1 MKPLTITMSAFG
13 SYAGKAE
20 IDFSGQEQGLFLIT
34 GDTGAGKTTIFDAI
48 SYALYN
54 QTSGGERNGNM
65 MRSQYAK
72 DSVETYVEFVFSYGG
87 EIYRVR
93 RNPEYKIKKEL
104 KNGKIREQKIAG
116 SVELTMPDGTVFPE
130 KKSGTDAKIL
140 EIIGL
145 TAAQFTQT
153 VMIAQGEFLK
163 LLYTKSDER
172 KQIFSKLF
180 RTGAYLDVQEEL
192 RRRSAELDALI
203 AENERAFSQE
213 QGRIVCPEGLELT
226 GEENPT
232 LEEMVTFAKEQ
243 ETLLAKSID
252 ELQKELG
259 RIDGEISRVEEENR
273 LFDNL
278 DNLKRCEQKLK
289 EQGLEEKQRQE
300 RITAAKKAGGVA
312 AEEEKF
318 LEKQEKA
325 EKTRKEEAQLGEWI
339 RETGIKLQQQETLL
353 KEQEEKLLIEEET
366 GKRELHRI
374 EESLPA
380 YENLTLAMQREKEA
394 QAAYFQA
401 KEEYHRML
409 SAKAWQIKR
418 LKQQEQTFDNAQKAA
433 WEIFENTRLLA
444 EEAEQQYEEKYQ
456 LFFKGQAGILAEGL
470 KEGRPCPVCGSL
482 THPAPAQLSADA
494 VSEKEVEAAKQ
505 KKEEIA
511 EERETARNNFEE
523 KRKRQEELK
532 LRLQQETI
540 NFKKEADCTFE
551 EYAPVTEA
559 PQEEPTEIDRTIVN
573 EKQRD
578 YIECQKECARIKEG
592 LSYETEAAA
601 RKEIARIEKELKR
614 KRETFE
620 KNRRSQEK
628 LKQELDT
635 GNGQLLQ
642 KQAEKEQ
649 LEKETEN
656 SKKAF
661 EKAVEKAGFSNKE
674 QYQSAKLAERSLTA
688 LERQS
693 EEYRSACQRNAG
705 ELKAMEKAV
714 AGKQRQDVTELKTR
728 RKEVFGRQKETERK
742 RLAMHTA
749 YETNRSVL
757 ENSRS
762 YLEKGEKLKER
773 DAVVKSLYRTANG
786 RLSGSA
792 KIDFET
798 YIQRRYFKQIIKE
811 ANRRL
816 LAMSNQQFMLKL
828 KEESSAGKKT
838 NEGLD
843 LSVYSLVTN
852 SERDV
857 KTLSGGESFLAALA
871 MALGLS
877 DIATRN
883 AGAIHMDMMFIDEGF
898 GSLDVQARTQ
908 AIEVLNELAGKHRL
922 IGIISHVTELK
933 EQIERKLLVTRSDKG
948 SRAVWSDEV

>member
-1 MKPLTITMSAFG
+1 MRPLTLTMSAFG
-13 SYAGKAE
+13 SYAGKTE

-48 SYALYN
+48 TYALYN

-72 DSVETYVEFVFSYGG
+72 DSVETYVEFEFFYGG
-87 EIYRVR
+87 EVYRVR
-93 RNPEYKIKKEL
+93 RNPDYKIKKEL
-104 KNGKIREQKIAG
+104 KNGKIREQKVAG

-140 EIIGL
+140 EIVGL
-145 TAAQFTQT
+145 SAPQFTQT

-180 RTGAYLDVQEEL
+180 QTGAYFDIQEEL
-192 RRRSAELDALI
+192 RRRSVALDDLI
-203 AENERAFSQE
+203 AENERALAQE
-213 QGRIVCPEGLELT
+213 QGRIVYLEGMELAE
-226 GEENPT
+226 GEEPS
-232 LEEMVTFAKEQ
+232 LEQMVAFAKEQ
-243 ETLLAKSID
+243 EKVLAKCL
-252 ELQKELG
+252 EEQQKEFA
-259 RIDGEISRVEEENR
+259 RIDGAINRAEEENK

-278 DNLKRCEQKLK
+278 DYLKQKEQKLK
-289 EQGLEEKQRQE
+289 EQELEENQRQE
-300 RITAAKKAGGVA
+300 RIAAARKAGLLTG
-312 AEEEKF
+312 EEEKF
-318 LEKQEKA
+318 LEKQEKMGKA
-325 EKTRKEEAQLGEWI
+325 RKEEEKLKEWL
-339 RETGIKLQQQETLL
+339 RETGIKFQKQETLL
-353 KEQEEKLLIEEET
+353 KEQEETLRVQEDA
-366 GKRELHRI
+366 GKKELHRI

-380 YENLTLAMQREKEA
+380 YEKLTVAMQKEQEAKDAYLKFKEA
-394 QAAYFQA
+394 YD
-401 KEEYHRML
+401 RML
-409 SAKAWQIKR
+409 SWKVWQIGK
-418 LKQQEQTFDNAQKAA
+418 LKQQELKLDNEQKKA
-433 WEIFENTRLLA
+433 WESFENARLAA
-444 EEAEQQYEEKYQ
+444 EAAEQQYEQKYK
-456 LFFKGQAGILAEGL
+456 LFFKGQAGILAETL
-470 KEGRPCPVCGSL
+470 KEGTPCPVCGSL
-482 THPAPAQLSADA
+482 SHPAPAKLPADA
-494 VSEKEVEAAKQ
+494 VSEKEVETAKQ
-505 KKEEIA
+505 KKEETI
-511 EERETARNNFEE
+511 EKKENARSSFEE
-523 KRKRQEELK
+523 KRKKQEELA
-532 LRLQQETI
+532 LRLIQETT

-551 EYAPVTEA
+551 EYVPVTE
-559 PQEEPTEIDRTIVN
+559 PPREEPPEIEKTAVN

-578 YIECQKECARIKEG
+578 YSECQKECARIREG
-592 LSYETEAAA
+592 LSYETEEAA
-601 RKEIARIEKELKR
+601 RKEIARIEKVLAG
-614 KRETFE
+614 KREVFE

-628 LKQELDT
+628 LKQELDV

-649 LEKETEN
+649 LEKETE
-656 SKKAF
+656 SAKRAF
-661 EKAVEKAGFSNKE
+661 EKAVEKAGFSDKE
-674 QYQSAKLAERSLTA
+674 QYQAAKLSERSLTS

-693 EEYRSACQRNAG
+693 EEYRSACQSNAG
-705 ELKAMEKAV
+705 ELKAMEKAI
-714 AGKQRQDVTELKTR
+714 AGKRRQDVTDLKMQ
-728 RKEVFGRQKETERK
+728 RKEAFNRQKETERK
-742 RLAMHTA
+742 RLAMYRA

-762 YLEKGEKLKER
+762 YFEKGEKFKAQ

-798 YIQRRYFKQIIKE
+798 YIQRQYFKQIIKE

-816 LAMSNQQFMLKL
+816 LTMSNQQFMLKL

-843 LSVYSLVTN
+843 LSVYSLVTD
-852 SERDV
+852 SERDI

-883 AGAIHMDMMFIDEGF
+883 VGAIHMDMMFIDEGF

-908 AIEVLNELAGKHRL
+908 AIEVLNELAGNHRL

-933 EQIERKLLVTRSDKG
+933 EQIDRKLLVTRTDKG
-948 SRAVWSDEV
+948 SKVAWSDEV